1 MTTKPDSI
9 DYQRVEQKHG
19 PLPAS
24 ATDAEHA
31 HRYRLAQAAAL
42 IRLSARDPLTVIPTR
57 RTPAPSARTV
67 LKEAEIKSRP
77 ARHDGERNT

>member
-1 MTTKPDSI
+1 MTIKPDSI

-42 IRLSARDPLTVIPTR
+42 IRLFGARPPYGHSDATNACSKLADT
-57 RTPAPSARTV
+57 
-67 LKEAEIKSRP
+67 L
-77 ARHDGERNT
+77 ERKTG

>member
-1 MTTKPDSI
+1 MTIKPDSI
-9 DYQRVEQKHG
+9 DYQRVEQKQG

-42 IRLSARDPLTVIPTR
+42 IRLFGARPDKIAHR
-57 RTPAPSARTV
+57 GRQ
-67 LKEAEIKSRP
+67 
-77 ARHDGERNT
+77 HDGERNT